1 MSLPNDLLE
10 LFTSEYDKLENLV
23 NAMNFDDELP
33 VNQIVEVYYQ
43 ITNISSMISV
53 IKPQFDQNLDDS
65 SCAKILNAEK
75 FISEIFDLTIHPK
88 IMKNIA
94 NSISNITRNLQSLD
108 SEQKSK
114 ETIENEAKLY
124 EKLREIMSTK
134 EFVKQYDSGLSND

>member
-1 MSLPNDLLE
+1 MSSDNLLE
-10 LFTSEYDKLENLV
+10 LFTSEFVKLEKLV
-23 NAMNFDDELP
+23 NEINPTNQLP
-33 VNQIVEVYYQ
+33 ANQIVEVYYQ
-43 ITNISSMISV
+43 ITNISSMITV
-53 IKPQFDQNLDDS
+53 MKQQLDQTDDS
-65 SCAKILNAEK
+65 VSIEKILNTEK
-75 FISEIFDLTIHPK
+75 FISEKFNLIIHPK